1 MLFLNGL
8 FFYLYGLGYA
18 EPVAAP
24 EGPSVLTVHEE
35 SIRNAANLVGK
46 AREALEASPENL
58 SGSYD
63 PFR

>member
-18 EPVAAP
+18 EPAAAL
-24 EGPSVLTVHEE
+24 EGPSVLRVHEE

-46 AREALEASPENL
+46 AREAIEAPPENL
-58 SGSYD
+58 SGSSD